1 MKKTL
6 FLAAALGALFTFSCQ
21 KPEANTPGGGDDKT
35 PSGKTL
41 AAPALQADKT
51 AVTLDEA
58 SAAQEAL
65 KLTWTSGLS
74 EGDNEPVSYTLYANA
89 EGKDLFTD
97 PQKFEAGKALQKAFT
112 GEQLNSLAAKLGISE
127 EGKIVFGVYAV
138 ADKGTYESQL
148 SNKVSVT
155 VTLYKATSKV
165 QTHCIWLARQPLTD
179 GIFRRPWNFPTT
191 VITFTRHRKF
201 LSASFPRALMPA
213 SSFISPAAEMVR
225 IPGLSARIL
234 HLRTLETQS

>member
-97 PQKFEAGKALQKAFT
+97 PR
-112 GEQLNSLAAKLGISE
+112 SLRRG
-127 EGKIVFGVYAV
+127 
-138 ADKGTYESQL
+138 
-148 SNKVSVT
+148 
-155 VTLYKATSKV
+155 
-165 QTHCIWLARQPLTD
+165 RP
-179 GIFRRPWNFPTT
+179 FRR
-191 VITFTRHRKF
+191 H
-201 LSASFPRALMPA
+201 LPA
-213 SSFISPAAEMVR
+213 SNST
-225 IPGLSARIL
+225 
-234 HLRTLETQS
+234 TLPPNLASRKKER